1 MNSKILFWMN
11 DDLSGLGLPK
21 ILNEEYNLDIYS
33 IFDIT
38 DKQKIFF
45 QKQKLINFNKIWF
58 YHDFI
63 SKSFPKTDREYLK
76 NIEEKCN
83 LNLSLL
89 ISVERFFTKS
99 NQFYDFTQEE
109 KLSIVEQT
117 CKFFENVLD
126 EIKPDFIIMGITT
139 LLHNHIFYKICKN
152 RGIRILMIRPS
163 FLAGKYVISNSIDS
177 FENNVY
183 KKKFN
188 FRNNNEVINYLQ
200 NYNSTEQSKFVR
212 DNFQNSTIRY
222 FKAILQYIFSK
233 NSNPNTH
240 FTYFGRTK
248 INVILKMISYTIKA
262 KIRKSFIDKNLLSEM
277 KNKKPYIYF
286 PLQIEQERSLSLAAP
301 SHTNQ
306 IKVIKNILNN
316 LPDGYELYI
325 KEHPMMTLR
334 GWRSISDYKEI
345 INLPNV
351 KLFHPNLKSDALIK
365 NSSLVITISSTSGI
379 EAAFMEKPSIVF
391 ADVDYA
397 LISSVQKMKSI
408 NELSNLI
415 KYSLE
420 IKPNIDDL
428 NNYLN
433 LVEFNSFEL
442 NLLKLSSEFDSQ
454 FHFTGLLADVEIP
467 LEKMKS
473 YLDKNHEI
481 FEKLAIQFIKKIR
494 N

>member
-21 ILNEEYNLDIYS
+21 ILNEKYNLDIYS
-33 IFDIT
+33 VFDIT

-45 QKQKLINFNKIWF
+45 QNQKLINFTKIWF
-58 YHDFI
+58 YHDYI
-63 SKSFPKTDREYLK
+63 SKSFPKADDVYLK
-76 NIEEKCN
+76 NIEEKYD

-89 ISVERFFTKS
+89 ISAERFFTQS
-99 NQFYDFTQEE
+99 NLFYDFTQEE

-117 CKFFENVLD
+117 CKFFESMLD
-126 EIKPDFIIMGITT
+126 EIRPDFVIMGITT
-139 LLHNHIFYKICKN
+139 LLHNHIFFKICKN
-152 RGIRILMIRPS
+152 LGIKILMIRPS
-163 FLAGKYVISNSIDS
+163 FLAGKYIISNSIDS

-183 KKKFN
+183 EKKFN
-188 FRNNNEVINYLQ
+188 FHNNHELTNYLK

-212 DNFQNSTIRY
+212 DNFQSSIILY
-222 FKAILQYIFSK
+222 FKAILHYIFSK
-233 NSNPNTH
+233 NSNPDTH

-248 INVILKMISYTIKA
+248 IKVIQKMISYTLKT
-262 KIRKSFIDKNLLSEM
+262 KIRKLFIDKNLILKI

-306 IKVIKNILNN
+306 IEVIKNILKN
-316 LPDGYELYI
+316 LPKGYELYI
-325 KEHPMMTLR
+325 KEHPMMILR
-334 GWRSISDYKEI
+334 GWRPTSDYKEI

-351 KLFHPNLKSDALIK
+351 KLFHPNLKSDTLIR

-391 ADVDYA
+391 ADVDYVS
-397 LISSVQKMKSI
+397 ISSVEKMNSI

-415 KYSLE
+415 NNSLE
-420 IKPNIDDL
+420 MKPNIDDL

-433 LVEFNSFEL
+433 LVESNSFEL

-467 LEKMKS
+467 LQKMKS
-473 YLDKNHEI
+473 YLDNNHDI